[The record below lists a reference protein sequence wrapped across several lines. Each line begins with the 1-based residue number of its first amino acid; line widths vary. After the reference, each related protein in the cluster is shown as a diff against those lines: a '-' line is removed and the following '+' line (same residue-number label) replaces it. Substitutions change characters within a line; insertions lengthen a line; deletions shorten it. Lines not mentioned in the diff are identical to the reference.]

1 MNPKNTSDT
10 PEMGINGWRENVLAY
25 FDSRSVTMFFLGF
38 SAGLPLYMIFL
49 TLGLWLRE
57 AGVDRSTVTYFSWAA
72 LGYSF
77 KFIWAPLVD
86 KLPVPVLSRLLGK
99 RRGWL
104 LMSQVL
110 VVCSMAAMA
119 LVDPAGSDDALF
131 YMACAAVALGFSSA
145 TQDICIDAFRIE
157 SAEKKFQAIL
167 AAMYVSGY
175 RVGMLASGAGA
186 LWLASS
192 LGTEMQA
199 YNYEAWR
206 NTYFVMSSLMVIG
219 MLTTLLRPEPAFS
232 DSRYEHSAFEYAKF
246 FGLFILAVGVFL
258 TAFNLFPS
266 AEGFLFG
273 SLRLLSSLLV
283 VALVLY
289 FIKKLG
295 VANTELIEDSYWG
308 PIKNFFDSNGLRA
321 ALFLLAVVGLYR
333 ISDIVLGVVSNLF
346 YQDMGFTKDQIAFVV
361 KTFGLGMTLAGGFF
375 GGLLTNR
382 FGIYPVLL
390 WGAILASVTN
400 LLFMQF
406 ASMGP
411 SVSMLYLVISADNL
425 AGGIA
430 VAAFVAFLSS
440 LTNISFTAVQ
450 YAIFSS
456 IMTLFPK
463 VLGGYSGTV
472 VDGLGYSGFFAFT
485 AVLGIPVVVL
495 VWRCKAYIKR

>member
-1 MNPKNTSDT
+1 MSTNDSSDYSST
-10 PEMGINGWRENVLAY
+10 RLVGWRQNVLAY
-25 FDSRSVTMFFLGF
+25 FDSRSITMFFLGF

-57 AGVDRSTVTYFSWAA
+57 AGLDRSTVTQFSWAA

-86 KLPVPVLSRLLGK
+86 KLPVPILSRLLGK

-104 LMSQVL
+104 LTSQAL
-110 VVCSMAAMA
+110 VMLSMCAMA
-119 LVDPAGSDDALF
+119 LVDPASSDDALF

-199 YNYEAWR
+199 YSYEAWR
-206 NTYFVMSSLMVIG
+206 NTYFAMSGLMLIG
-219 MLTTLLRPEPAFS
+219 MATTLFRPEPTLS
-232 DSRYEHSAFEYAKF
+232 DSKYEHSATEYAKF
-246 FGLFILAVGVFL
+246 FGLFVLAVFVFIGSY
-258 TAFNLFPS
+258 NLFPMV
-266 AEGFLFG
+266 EGFVLS
-273 SLRLLSSLLV
+273 SLRLLVCFGL
-283 VALVLY
+283 VALVLWL
-289 FIKKLG
+289 IKAIGL
-295 VANTELIEDSYWG
+295 ANTKIIEDSYWG
-308 PIKNFFDSNGLRA
+308 PVKNFFDSNGLKV
-321 ALFLLAVVGLYR
+321 ALLLLTVVGLYR
-333 ISDIVLGVVSNLF
+333 ISDIVLGVISNLF
-346 YQDMGFTKDQIAFVV
+346 YQDMGFSKDQIAFVV
-361 KTFGLGMTLAGGFF
+361 KTFGLGMTLAGGFL

-390 WGAILASVTN
+390 WGAVLSSATN

-406 ASMGP
+406 AMIEP
-411 SVSMLYLVISADNL
+411 SVFMLYLVISADNL
-425 AGGIA
+425 AGGVA

-463 VLGGYSGTV
+463 ILGGYSGSI
-472 VDGLGYSGFFAFT
+472 VDDVGYPGFFAFT
-485 AVLGIPVVVL
+485 AAIGVPVIAL
-495 VWRCKAYIKR
+495 VWRCKAYIKE